1 MAAKKKKNWANKRLI
16 YILFWLAHYITI
28 VCTKQH
34 KTVELSVVY
43 RMFHLDIVDFEELL
57 FIAISFTFSA
67 YNSGGTKCKCN
78 MTSDLIPQEYTYF
91 SKYSEENKNDN
102 MIMILGR
109 RVFFNDLLCIKRYIY
124 RINSYQDVV
133 LIRKNYKMC
142 SKFLLWINFS
152 YNLLRFVLITCVL
165 GILFLWNKIL

>member
-1 MAAKKKKNWANKRLI
+1 MAAKKKTNSANKRLI

-28 VCTKQH
+28 VYTKQH

-43 RMFHLDIVDFEELL
+43 RVYHLDMVDFEELL

-78 MTSDLIPQEYTYF
+78 MTSDLIRQEYTYF

-102 MIMILGR
+102 MIMFLGR

-133 LIRKNYKMC
+133 LIR
-142 SKFLLWINFS
+142 
-152 YNLLRFVLITCVL
+152 
-165 GILFLWNKIL
+165 NKIKSI